1 MPGRSRRQIPIISSL
16 RATLNPISRGWGAPV
31 PGPVRLEPSQP
42 GAFGPEQGRF
52 VKLPGSNFPPAGAI
66 QVNEDG
72 DADIA
77 AGATATLVTIQVPD
91 TQRFSGIG
99 IGFGAHDETA
109 LKFLTWSVQAN
120 AIPQPGFIAK
130 NAIIGSIPQ
139 LTPFTYVTGS
149 SVTITIVGAASAL
162 AVVTYRYIVRVLGYF
177 YTEETAQ

>member
-1 MPGRSRRQIPIISSL
+1 MSAIRSRRQNPVMPSQRAIL
-16 RATLNPISRGWGAPV
+16 RSIGTLDGPT
-31 PGPVRLEPSQP
+31 PGPVRLAPSQP
-42 GAFGPEQGRF
+42 GAFGPERGFF
-52 VKLPGSNFPPAGAI
+52 VKLPGANFPPAGAI

-77 AGATATLVTIQVPD
+77 AGASGTLVTINVPD

-120 AIPQPGFIAK
+120 GIPQPGFIAK
-130 NAIIGSIPQ
+130 NAVIGTIPQ

-149 SVTITIVGAASAL
+149 SVTITIIGTSSAL
-162 AVVTYRYIVRVLGYF
+162 AVVTYRYVVRVLGYF
-177 YTEETAQ
+177 YTEEIAT